1 MSVPAPDLG
10 SSVLAVYRIAWTRL
24 VRGRKLLL
32 GAGATLLIVVASV
45 ATRYLATDAT
55 PSDTIEGGVRIG
67 FFGMLAYLLPFL
79 CASGAISEEVESR
92 TFPYLAMR
100 PTGRFALTLG
110 KWLAAASMA
119 SLVLAIGVVVL
130 HVAVWATEPSEMIER
145 MPGTLRIMGSLV
157 LLTFCYSAICLFWG
171 ALVVEAAGVMA
182 ALHLAFL
189 EFAIGSLPGAF
200 RFGSMNYL
208 ASQLAGLPKGGFRP
222 DWVPDIETWIC
233 GVVVSLVMVV
243 FLGLAALVVESS
255 EFGYGRA

>member
-1 MSVPAPDLG
+1 MSLPAPDLVT
-10 SSVLAVYRIAWTRL
+10 SVAAVYRIAWTRL

-32 GAGATLLIVVASV
+32 GAGATLLIVVAAV
-45 ATRYLATDAT
+45 ATRYLATEASAEET
-55 PSDTIEGGVRIG
+55 VEGAVSVG

-79 CASGAISEEVESR
+79 CASGAISEEVEAR

-110 KWLAAASMA
+110 KWLAAATMA
-119 SLVLAIGVVVL
+119 SLVLGLGVVLL
-130 HVAVWATEPSEMIER
+130 HVASWATEPSEMIDEL
-145 MPGTLRIMGSLV
+145 PGTLRIVGALV
-157 LLTFCYSAICLFWG
+157 LLSFCYSAICLFWG

-189 EFAIGSLPGAF
+189 EFAVGSLPGAF

-233 GVVVSLVMVV
+233 GVVVSVVMVV

-255 EFGYGRA
+255 EFGYGKA